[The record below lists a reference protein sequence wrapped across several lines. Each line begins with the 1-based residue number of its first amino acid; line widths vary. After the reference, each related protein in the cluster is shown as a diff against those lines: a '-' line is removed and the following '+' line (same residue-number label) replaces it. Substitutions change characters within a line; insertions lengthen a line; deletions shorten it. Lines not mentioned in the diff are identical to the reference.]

1 MTAWLKALIFLT
13 PMTMNPLPPQAY
25 TKDTLTK
32 AYMWLVHQNDSIKEL
47 ATTPDIL
54 VSLFLKAQRN
64 GEEALDTPSIQ
75 NFKNELKSL
84 AGLMGELDNKTPSP
98 MASAVQG
105 APLAQPYHQSA
116 PQAQVFHPAPPV
128 QQVRVQN
135 NVHNNQ
141 VNIQNNHLSV
151 DLVGQLDAK
160 SRLMVTEVREQL
172 NLSTDLEAVRLLLSL
187 GYHKAKTLYS

>member
-1 MTAWLKALIFLT
+1 
-13 PMTMNPLPPQAY
+13 MNPLPPQAY

-84 AGLMGELDNKTPSP
+84 AGLMGELDSKS
-98 MASAVQG
+98 
-105 APLAQPYHQSA
+105 APLAVAPTPTPAQAFHQS
-116 PQAQVFHPAPPV
+116 PPV

-135 NVHNNQ
+135 NQ
-141 VNIQNNHLSV
+141 VNIQNNHVSV
-151 DLVGQLDAK
+151 DLIGQLDAK
-160 SRLMVTEVREQL
+160 SRIMVSEVRDQL

-187 GYHKAKTLYS
+187 GYHKAKNLYS